1 MGLGV
6 LLAAVTYLDR
16 VCISKLAPQIMQ
28 DLSLSEY
35 QMSFVFSAFTLAYA
49 LFEIPTAR
57 WADRKGTRRM
67 LTRIVVWWSSLTIA
81 TAGAVQLHFPAG
93 DAVSVRD
100 GRGRR
105 VALCIQHLFPLDPRQ
120 RTRHS
125 RGSSSREPTF
135 PAD

>member
-1 MGLGV
+1 MTVLESRPEAVAEIASRVRYRVVGLGV

-57 WADRKGTRRM
+57 WADRKGTRR
-67 LTRIVVWWSSLTIA
+67 V
-81 TAGAVQLHFPAG
+81 
-93 DAVSVRD
+93 
-100 GRGRR
+100 
-105 VALCIQHLFPLDPRQ
+105 
-120 RTRHS
+120 
-125 RGSSSREPTF
+125 
-135 PAD
+135 